1 MSYDRLERSPSERS
15 VSSRS
20 ASSPSRYEIP
30 IAEADYT
37 ASQRMSPNS
46 SVVEAPYN
54 VDQIVHSL
62 IAGMEE
68 DVPKHTGPED
78 DTDSLFPHHD
88 HAQTKLKDD
97 QEKKF
102 LSNSG
107 TFVRKLGVWADGDE
121 DVSKRAAAAPMLKVS
136 SLRCRRFCKYVP
148 CLLLLVLVVT
158 CSLIL
163 IKQARTEKASNPPVS
178 SFAGSHE
185 LVLLPDEDLSRK
197 CSQQFYEEVR

>member
-88 HAQTKLKDD
+88 QTKLKDD

-121 DVSKRAAAAPMLKVS
+121 DVSKRAAAVPMMKVS

-163 IKQARTEKASNPPVS
+163 IKPARTEKASNPPVS